1 MENSVHK
8 ISDNPTAYN
17 TPAYKHVTGQTKFI
31 DDVSAVNGQLV
42 LKIVPSTIACGRI
55 LRVDYQAALLVPG
68 VVDILDYRSI
78 DGENNVGHVAK
89 DQPLLAVDRVNHYG
103 EPVLL
108 ICAETEAAAQKA
120 LKLVKVEY
128 QLETPILD
136 IEEAIAANSF
146 FAAPSVFS
154 KGDISTGFTQAEHIL
169 TGELS
174 CGSQE
179 HFYLET
185 QASRAVKGEGRQI
198 LIYASTQSPE
208 ATQSICAEVLGLPFH
223 EVVVEV
229 NKLGGGFGGKE
240 SSSFIYSALAALA
253 CHKLNRAV
261 QLRLDREEDILF
273 TGKRHPF
280 LIRYRVGFNKLG
292 KIVAYDL
299 HLTGNGGAYLDLSLA
314 ILARAMFHADN
325 CYQIP
330 NVKITGQMV
339 KTNLPPNTA
348 FRGFG
353 APQGA
358 FVIEN
363 VIERIASFLKKDS
376 LKIREINFY
385 KRGDTTPFGQTIKEF
400 FGKKSIAELKKRVD
414 IPALKSEIAS
424 FNRENRYLKMGYA
437 VVPIKFGISFTT
449 TFLNQGTALVW
460 VYTDGSI
467 SVSHGGIEMG
477 QGLNLKMTNIAAR
490 IFGISKTRIKIETTS
505 TQRTANSS
513 ATAASSG
520 ADLNGNAVRLACEQ
534 VQSRLAVFAAKIFSE
549 NSFVPVKPAEVFFE
563 NDSVCWS
570 DRTLAFAEL
579 VKKAYL
585 NRVNLGAQGYYR
597 TPEIHF
603 DSSTNKGNPFY
614 YFVHGACLAKVK
626 VDLLNG
632 YYKIENACIVHET
645 AKSLDSL
652 TDCGQIAGAF
662 TQGFGWLTME
672 ELKWDKN
679 GRYLANSS
687 STYKIPAITDMP
699 AGLDIVSADFNAKHS
714 SVFGSKGIGEP
725 PFLYGI
731 AVFLA
736 IRNALCSLS
745 ANPAEV
751 QLDAP
756 LTAERIVC
764 SAAALLAKEKI

>member
-1 MENSVHK
+1 MHK
-8 ISDNPTAYN
+8 LSDNKAGCN
-17 TPAYKHVTGQTKFI
+17 SAAYKHVTGQTKFI
-31 DDVSAVNGQLV
+31 DDMTAVGNQLV
-42 LKIVPSTIACGRI
+42 LKIVPSTIARGKI
-55 LRVDYQAALLVPG
+55 LKVDYHSALILPG
-68 VVDILDYRSI
+68 IVDILDYTSI
-78 DGENNVGHVAK
+78 EGENNVCHVAK

-108 ICAETEAAAQKA
+108 ICAESESAAQKA
-120 LKLVKVEY
+120 LKLITIEY
-128 QLETPILD
+128 QPEKPLLE
-136 IEEAIAANSF
+136 IEEALAAESF
-146 FAAPSVFS
+146 FAAPTHFN
-154 KGDISTGFTQAEHIL
+154 KGDLTAGFAAAEFKL
-169 TGELS
+169 NGEIR

-185 QASRAVKGEGRQI
+185 QVTRAVRGEGRQI

-240 SSSFIYSALAALA
+240 SSSFIYSGLAALA
-253 CHKLNRAV
+253 CQKLNRAV
-261 QLRLDREEDILF
+261 QLRLDREEDILY

-280 LIRYRVGFNKLG
+280 LVKYRVGFDKRG
-292 KIVAYDL
+292 KILAYDA
-299 HLTGNGGAYLDLSLA
+299 HFTGNGGAYLDLSLA

-325 CYQIP
+325 CYEIP

-363 VIERIASFLKKDS
+363 VIERIAAVLKKDP

-385 KRGDTTPFGQTIKEF
+385 KRGDVTPYGQNIKEF
-400 FGKKSIAELKKRVD
+400 FGRKALTELKKRVD
-414 IPALKSEIAS
+414 IKSLKSEINR
-424 FNRENRYLKMGYA
+424 FNRENSYQKMGYA

-460 VYTDGSI
+460 IYTDGSI

-490 IFGISKTRIKIETTS
+490 IFGISQEKIKIETTS

-520 ADLNGNAVRLACEQ
+520 ADLNGNAVRIACEQ
-534 VQSRLAVFAAKIFSE
+534 VQSRLVLFAAKIFSE
-549 NSFVPVKPAEVFFE
+549 NTLVPVKVAEIAFK
-563 NDSVCWS
+563 NDFVSWA
-570 DRTLAFAEL
+570 DRSIKFSEL

-597 TPEIHF
+597 TPKIHF
-603 DSSTNKGNPFY
+603 DSSTNRGNPFY

-626 VDLLNG
+626 VDLLSG
-632 YYKIENACIVHET
+632 YYKIEEAHIVHET
-645 AKSLDSL
+645 AKSLDAI
-652 TDCGQIAGAF
+652 TDIGQIAGAF

-672 ELKWDKN
+672 ELKWDRN
-679 GRYLANSS
+679 GKYLANSS

-699 AGLDIVSADFNAKHS
+699 AGLDIVSADFNAKHG

-736 IRNALCSLS
+736 IRNALSSLS
-745 ANPAEV
+745 DNSAELI
-751 QLDAP
+751 LDAP
-756 LTAERIVC
+756 LTAEKIV
-764 SAAALLAKEKI
+764 SGAAILLDRKKI